1 MDQYTAENVDA
12 CVSLTSEILRGL
24 IRHADGEKDSN
35 EVEQWARV
43 LRDVSAA
50 KASLR
55 ATEVSS

>member
-12 CVSLTSEILRGL
+12 CVSLTSEILRAI
-24 IRHADGEKDSN
+24 IRHANGEQDLN

-50 KASLR
+50 RASLR
-55 ATEVSS
+55 ATEVAS